1 MNYSPIFSFFHNRR
15 IATIIVFALFFA
27 AMSGCSTIKGFFDPS
42 VPDDIDFKLP
52 AETLVKN
59 GMDEYNRGKYFMAL
73 EYFNKVLENHRF
85 TPQALMAELK
95 VADCSFYMENYIE
108 AHMYYEKFQEM
119 HPTNEAIPYVMY
131 QKALCY
137 YKRIDTIDRDT
148 TGGLKAIENFQQL
161 LKVYPDS
168 PYAEDAR
175 SKIAASKE
183 FLADHEYGVAKFY
196 IRTDQYGQAII
207 RLKYLVAMYPMTK
220 ITPKAWKLLNEL
232 EAEHGVPPEP
242 ES

>member
-1 MNYSPIFSFFHNRR
+1 MNYSPLFNSCRYHRLALF
-15 IATIIVFALFFA
+15 IIFALFLA
-27 AMSGCSTIKGFFDPS
+27 ATSGCSSIKSLFDPS
-42 VPDDIDFKLP
+42 VPDDINFKLP
-52 AETLVKN
+52 AETLVKK

-73 EYFNKVLENHRF
+73 EYFNKILENHRF

-131 QKALCY
+131 QKAMCY

-148 TGGLKAIENFQQL
+148 TGAFKSIENFHQL

-175 SKIAASKE
+175 SKINSSKE

-196 IRTDQYGQAII
+196 VRTDQYNQAVI
-207 RLKYLVAMYPMTK
+207 RLKYLVATYPMSK
-220 ITPKAWKLLNEL
+220 ITPKAWELLNEL
-232 EAEHGVPPEP
+232 EVK
-242 ES
+242 

>member
-1 MNYSPIFSFFHNRR
+1 MNNSPLFSFCRYRR
-15 IATIIVFALFFA
+15 VATFAIFVLIFTSL
-27 AMSGCSTIKGFFDPS
+27 SGCSTIKGFFSSS

-131 QKALCY
+131 QKAMCY
-137 YKRIDTIDRDT
+137 YKQIDTIDRDT
-148 TGGLKAIENFQQL
+148 TGGLKAIEKFQQL

-168 PYAEDAR
+168 PYSEDAR
-175 SKIAASKE
+175 SKIQSSKE
-183 FLADHEYGVAKFY
+183 FLANHEYVVAKFY
-196 IRTDQYGQAII
+196 IRTDQDGQAII
-207 RLKYLVAMYPMTK
+207 RLKYLVNMFPMSK
-220 ITPKAWKLLNEL
+220 ITPKAWELLNEL
-232 EAEHGVPPEP
+232 EGK
-242 ES
+242 

>member
-1 MNYSPIFSFFHNRR
+1 MNNSPLFSFCRYRR
-15 IATIIVFALFFA
+15 VATFAIFVLIFISL
-27 AMSGCSTIKGFFDPS
+27 SGCSTIKGFFSSS

-108 AHMYYEKFQEM
+108 AHLYYEKFQEM

-131 QKALCY
+131 QKAMCY
-137 YKRIDTIDRDT
+137 YKQIDTIDRDT

-168 PYAEDAR
+168 PYSEDAR
-175 SKIAASKE
+175 SKIESSKE
-183 FLADHEYGVAKFY
+183 FLANHEYGVAKFY
-196 IRTDQYGQAII
+196 IRTDQDGQAII
-207 RLKYLVAMYPMTK
+207 RLKYLVNMFPMSK
-220 ITPKAWKLLNEL
+220 ITPKAWELLNEL
-232 EAEHGVPPEP
+232 EGK
-242 ES
+242 